1 MHKVLQALIKLPQQK
16 DVLLVVVF
24 AAILLMMILP
34 LPTLMMDILI
44 TLNISAS
51 IMIML
56 MALQLHSP
64 VHFSTFPSLLLITTL
79 FRLSISIATTRA
91 ILLEG
96 DAGAIVATLGEV
108 MTGGNLIVGLVI
120 FIIITVVQFLV
131 ITKGADR
138 VAEVGARFTLD
149 GMPGK
154 QMSVDADVR
163 AGNLDQV
170 DAKQAREML
179 EREAKLFGSMDGAM
193 KFVKGDA
200 VAGLVITA
208 INLIGGIA
216 IGMAQLGYGFSE
228 ALNLYAILTIGDG
241 LVSQIPALLISVA
254 AGTMVTRVTNPKG
267 MDLGTEIGQQ
277 ITANYR
283 TVMLAGAA
291 IAGFGF
297 VPGFPT
303 LIFMFVGFAMIG
315 GILMTVRRA
324 EAEERVGTSDW
335 EKLRA
340 MHDRNCDDVEMR
352 SGSGPTITLALPA
365 AIRAFDPKVFYL
377 HFEEVR
383 EGLEREFGIPMG
395 SWRFLI
401 NDNDDEGYHI
411 SINDDVMTRG
421 KVWGD
426 CVFVKANASYL
437 QTLGIEAR
445 RHFGAHEGALV
456 HVSQRDRLNQE
467 NIPCWDSLGQ
477 IMMDLKRTV
486 AVNLGLLIGLQ
497 STANILDGLARSNP
511 TLVAD
516 LREGLS
522 INQIASILRF
532 YVQERM
538 PVTSKVR
545 IFESILEWA
554 PKKPDPYE
562 VLQYVRVALA
572 DFITNRFAPEGFLP
586 AVVVAPTL
594 ESFIREGFRA
604 ADDQRYLVIENEI
617 SVLIARQVKALTNE
631 HHTRGKDPVLLTQQD
646 VRRALF
652 NVLQEHGIFIPVLA
666 YQEILPQTI
675 IYPIGFISP
684 DPQMDAA
691 A

>member
-1 MHKVLQALIKLPQQK
+1 MQKVLQALAKLPQQR
-16 DVLLVVVF
+16 DVLLVIVF
-24 AAILLMMILP
+24 AAILLLMILP
-34 LPTLMMDILI
+34 LPTLLMDILI

-51 IMIML
+51 IIIML

-64 VHFSTFPSLLLITTL
+64 VHFSTFPALLLITTL
-79 FRLSISIATTRA
+79 FRLSLGIATTRA

-108 MTGGNLIVGLVI
+108 MTGGNLIVGLII
-120 FIIITVVQFLV
+120 FIIITITQFLV

-163 AGNLDQV
+163 AGNIDQV
-170 DAKQAREML
+170 DAKLAREML
-179 EREAKLFGSMDGAM
+179 EREAKLFGAMDGAM

-208 INLIGGIA
+208 INLLGGIA
-216 IGMAQLGYGFSE
+216 IGMLQFGYSFGE

-254 AGTMVTRVTNPKG
+254 AGTIVTRVSNPKG

-277 ITANYR
+277 VTANYR
-283 TVMLAGAA
+283 TVILAGAA

-315 GILMTVRRA
+315 GVLMTIRRA

-340 MHDRNCDDVEMR
+340 MHDRTCDDIELR
-352 SGSGPTITLALPA
+352 SGSGAAITLILPA
-365 AIRAFDPKVFYL
+365 TIRGFDPKVFYL
-377 HFEEVR
+377 HFEDVR
-383 EGLEREFGIPMG
+383 EALEREFGIPMG
-395 SWRFLI
+395 SWRFRI
-401 NDNDDEGYHI
+401 NDQDDNAYEI
-411 SINDDVMTRG
+411 AIKDDVMTRS

-437 QTLGIEAR
+437 QTLGITAR
-445 RHFGAHEGALV
+445 HHFGANEGTLV
-456 HVSQRDRLNQE
+456 HVSERHKLDEE

-497 STANILDGLARSNP
+497 STSNILDGLAKSNP

-522 INQIASILRF
+522 VNQIASILRF

-538 PVTSKVR
+538 PLTSKVR
-545 IFESILEWA
+545 IFESILEWG

-562 VLQYVRVALA
+562 VLQYVRVAIG
-572 DFITNRFAPEGFLP
+572 DFITNRYAPDGFLP

-604 ADDQRYLVIENEI
+604 ADEQRYLVIDNEI

-631 HHTRGKDPVLLTQQD
+631 HYTRGKDPVLLTQQD
-646 VRRALF
+646 VRRALY
-652 NVLQEHGIFIPVLA
+652 NVLHEHGIFIPVLA

-684 DPQMDAA
+684 DAPLDQAA
-691 A
+691 